1 MSLVPDPYIDGETG
15 VLRNLVE
22 ARTRKDL
29 AAAESDLTTVR
40 TIQLLDHDLVGH
52 SRDLLE
58 VCALHRQLFQDVY
71 AWAGEIRTI
80 DMRRG
85 EGQFFAPCGDIE
97 LNAHHMFASLHGE
110 NCLKG
115 LGKEQFLARL
125 ADFYDQLNYIHPFRE
140 GNGRTQRLFWSR
152 VAFDAGWVLDWRP
165 IHGGLLDEVSR
176 LAREERNLLPLR
188 EALEQCLFP
197 VSREQ
202 VP

>member
-1 MSLVPDPYIDGETG
+1 MSLAPDPYIDGETG
-15 VLRNLVE
+15 VLWNLVE
-22 ARTRKDL
+22 AETRKDL
-29 AAAESDLTTVR
+29 AAAESDLTTAR
-40 TIQLLDHDLVGH
+40 TVQLLDHDLIEH
-52 SRDLLE
+52 TRDLLE

-85 EGQFFAPCGDIE
+85 EGHFFAPCGDIE
-97 LNAHHMFASLHGE
+97 LNAHHIFASLRRE

-115 LGKEQFLARL
+115 LGKEQFLVRL
-125 ADFYDQLNYIHPFRE
+125 ADFYDQLNYVHPFRE

-197 VSREQ
+197 LSRE
-202 VP
+202 